1 MKDFTLTN
9 GNKIPALAYGT
20 WLIKNENAKNCV
32 LMALEAGYRH
42 IDTAQAYGNEVGVGE
57 GLKASG
63 LKREDIYVTTKVQA
77 EHKTYKKA
85 KKSIDESLKKL
96 GLDYVD
102 LILIHCPQ
110 PWILFRKFQRRY
122 DKANV
127 AVYKVLEE
135 YYKAGKIRAIGVS
148 NFLPADLDNI
158 LNNCEVV
165 PAVNQILAHV
175 KNMDFNTIN
184 YCREKGIIIEAYSP
198 LGHGNSNVL
207 KDETIKEIA
216 NKYNVSVPQLCLRF
230 TVELNMV
237 TLPKST
243 NIAHMK
249 SNGDLDFNISEEDM
263 ERLVK
268 LDKIKDYGKD
278 DWYPVFSKGK
288 QIFTFHPFYR
298 NILIEVNLYEN
309 QDILM
314 VYKFNL

>member
-1 MKDFTLTN
+1 MYSKKIKLNN
-9 GNKIPALAYGT
+9 GVEIPVLGLGT
-20 WLIKNENAKNCV
+20 WLMSKEEAYLSC
-32 LMALEAGYRH
+32 LAALEMGYRH
-42 IDTAQAYGNEVGVGE
+42 IDTAVAYGNEEAVGRAIRDSK
-57 GLKASG
+57 LP
-63 LKREDIYVTTKVQA
+63 REEIFVTTKVPA
-77 EHKTYKKA
+77 EAKSEKA
-85 KKSIDESLKKL
+85 ARKEIEGSFKKL
-96 GLDYVD
+96 GLDYID
-102 LILIHCPQ
+102 LVIIHCPQ

-127 AVYKVLEE
+127 EVYKVLEE
-135 YYKAGKIRAIGVS
+135 YYRAGKIKAIGVS

-175 KNMDFNTIN
+175 KNMDFETIN
-184 YCREKGIIIEAYSP
+184 YCREKGIIVEAYSP
-198 LGHGNSNVL
+198 LGHGNSKVL
-207 KDETIKEIA
+207 KDEAIKEIA

-288 QIFTFHPFYR
+288 
-298 NILIEVNLYEN
+298 
-309 QDILM
+309 
-314 VYKFNL
+314 